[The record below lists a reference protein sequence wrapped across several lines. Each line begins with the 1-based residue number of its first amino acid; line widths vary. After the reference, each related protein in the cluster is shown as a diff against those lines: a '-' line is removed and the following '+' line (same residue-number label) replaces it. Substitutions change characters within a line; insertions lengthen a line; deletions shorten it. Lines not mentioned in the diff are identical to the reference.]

1 MSRSPQIEELYES
14 LRRRRRPEDIA
25 QLIADSPEV
34 EIDRATAKLL
44 QRASKGSLKKNWFGY
59 SSMSA
64 DFAQAVGCE
73 RQLSKGRELFP
84 SVAFPEGR
92 GAELKDADSFI
103 GAARPEIRME
113 PGQTDFLSDRLNR
126 SAREEAGLELSKRQ
140 YNKRFRFLRRLQ
152 RKRDR
157 FSRELQKRSYTLVSK
172 SRLASLIPA
181 DDFFSDPASGAFIS
195 YYTARCNLRSEF
207 TAGKQQR
214 PYDEIADGLFS
225 ICRATPGTTNWW
237 AISHVF
243 PDPEVLDHLSDEQ
256 KGQLLGRWFTTLT
269 EIAGLLR
276 QVWSVSE
283 IDRATMIVRRGND
296 STTWNNTAGAWN
308 KARDSWFKLLFSL
321 GMEDVIEAMCPGK
334 VLRLMAADVAAWH
347 MQTGDTL
354 EEDTKVWCA
363 LPLPWEVLSGEAKCS
378 RDFVD
383 HMCKRHNVDPIKKG
397 WIAPPPERRVAKFRP
412 TPELV
417 HGITVGHPGLAIFLR
432 KAGFFSGK
440 HLKIGIG

>member
-1 MSRSPQIEELYES
+1 MSRSTQFEELYES

-25 QLIADSPEV
+25 QLIAESPEI
-34 EIDRATAKLL
+34 EMDRGTAKLL
-44 QRASKGSLKKNWFGY
+44 QRASKGSLKQNWFGY

-64 DFAQAVGCE
+64 DFGQAVGCE

-84 SVAFPEGR
+84 NVAFDEGR
-92 GAELKDADSFI
+92 GAELADADAFI
-103 GAARPEIRME
+103 EAASPEIRMK
-113 PGQTDFLSDRLNR
+113 PGRADFLSDRLNR
-126 SAREEAGLELSKRQ
+126 SARDEAGLDLSKRQ
-140 YNKRFRFLRRLQ
+140 YNKRFRFLRRLH

-157 FSRELQKRSYTLVSK
+157 FSRELRKRSYTLISK
-172 SRLASLIPA
+172 SRLASLIPPEE
-181 DDFFSDPASGAFIS
+181 FYSDPASGAFIA

-214 PYDEIADGLFS
+214 PFDEIADNLFS
-225 ICRATPGTTNWW
+225 ICRTAPRTTNWW
-237 AISHVF
+237 AIAHVF
-243 PDPEVLDHLSDEQ
+243 PDLEVLAHLSDEK
-256 KGQLLGRWFTTLT
+256 KGQLLGRWFSTLS

-276 QVWSVSE
+276 EVWSVSE

-296 STTWNNTAGAWN
+296 STTWNNIAGAWN

-354 EEDTKVWCA
+354 EEDTRVWCA
-363 LPLPWEVLSGEAKCS
+363 LPLPWEVLSGETKCS
-378 RDFVD
+378 REFVE
-383 HMCKRHNVDPIKKG
+383 HMCKRHKVDPLEKG
-397 WIAPPPERRVAKFRP
+397 WIAPPPDRKVAKFRP

-417 HGITVGHPGLAIFLR
+417 HGVTVGHPGLAIFLR

>member
-1 MSRSPQIEELYES
+1 MSRSTHIKELYES

-25 QLIADSPEV
+25 QLIAESPEI
-34 EIDRATAKLL
+34 EIDPGTAKLL
-44 QRASKGSLKKNWFGY
+44 KFASKGSLIQNWFGY

-84 SVAFPEGR
+84 DIIFAG
-92 GAELKDADSFI
+92 GQGGELEDANLFI
-103 GAARPEIRME
+103 EAASPEIRMNPE
-113 PGQTDFLSDRLNR
+113 HTDFLSDRLNR
-126 SAREEAGLELSKRQ
+126 LARDEAGLDLSKRQ
-140 YNKRFRFLRRLQ
+140 YNKRFRFLSRLQ

-157 FSRELQKRSYTLVSK
+157 FSLELRKRSFTLVSK
-172 SRLASLIPA
+172 SRLASVIPA
-181 DDFFSDPASGAFIS
+181 DEFYSDPASAAFIS

-214 PYDEIADGLFS
+214 PYDEIADRLFS
-225 ICRATPGTTNWW
+225 ICRAAPGKTNWW

-243 PDPEVLDHLSDEQ
+243 PDIEVLAHLSDEE
-256 KGQLLGRWFTTLT
+256 KGHLLGKWFSILS
-269 EIAGLLR
+269 ELARLLQ
-276 QVWSVSE
+276 QVWSVSD

-308 KARDSWFKLLFSL
+308 KARDSWFKILFSL

-334 VLRLMAADVAAWH
+334 VLRLMAADVAAGH
-347 MQTGDTL
+347 MQIGDTL

-363 LPLPWEVLSGEAKCS
+363 VPFPWEVLTGEAKCS
-378 RDFVD
+378 RDFVEQV
-383 HMCKRHNVDPIKKG
+383 CKRYTVDPIKKG
-397 WIAPPPERRVAKFRP
+397 WIAPPPDRRVAKFRP

-417 HGITVGHPGLAIFLR
+417 HGVTVEHPGLAIFLR

-440 HLKIGIG
+440 HLKTGIE